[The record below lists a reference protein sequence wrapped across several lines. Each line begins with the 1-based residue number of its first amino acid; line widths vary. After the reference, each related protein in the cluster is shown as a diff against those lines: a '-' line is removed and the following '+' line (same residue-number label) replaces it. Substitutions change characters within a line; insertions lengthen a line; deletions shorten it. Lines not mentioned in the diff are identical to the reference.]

1 MLMTKWTNRI
11 TSFWMEDNLWFDMG
25 LVGVLLLISD
35 MLKLSGIEALGWLPV
50 ATMYQVGYGEMGVEV
65 AEKAVRGS
73 ELSRSCDKRL
83 FCPLLCLTC
92 RSKFCFPDIM
102 V

>member
-1 MLMTKWTNRI
+1 MTKWTNRI
-11 TSFWMEDNLWFDMG
+11 TSFWIEDNLWFDMG

-83 FCPLLCLTC
+83 FCPSLCLTC
-92 RSKFCFPDIM
+92 GSKFCFPDIM

>member
-1 MLMTKWTNRI
+1 MTKWTNRI

-50 ATMYQVGYGEMGVEV
+50 ATMYQVVHGEMEVEV
-65 AEKAVRGS
+65 AEGAVRSS
-73 ELSRSCDKRL
+73 ELS
-83 FCPLLCLTC
+83 
-92 RSKFCFPDIM
+92 
-102 V
+102 

>member
-50 ATMYQVGYGEMGVEV
+50 ATMYQVVYGEMGVEV
-65 AEKAVRGS
+65 AEGAVRSS
-73 ELSRSCDKRL
+73 ELS
-83 FCPLLCLTC
+83 
-92 RSKFCFPDIM
+92 
-102 V
+102 

>member
-1 MLMTKWTNRI
+1 MLSMAKRLKYGNQKAKCGILTSSNRIRMLMTKWTNRI

-50 ATMYQVGYGEMGVEV
+50 ATMYQVVHGEMEVEV
-65 AEKAVRGS
+65 AEGAVRNS
-73 ELSRSCDKRL
+73 ELS
-83 FCPLLCLTC
+83 
-92 RSKFCFPDIM
+92 
-102 V
+102 